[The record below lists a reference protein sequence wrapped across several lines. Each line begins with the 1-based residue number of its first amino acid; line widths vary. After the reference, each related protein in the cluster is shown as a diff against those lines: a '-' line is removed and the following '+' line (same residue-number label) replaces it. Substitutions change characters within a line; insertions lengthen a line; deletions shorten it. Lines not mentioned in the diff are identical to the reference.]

1 MKCKISL
8 YIYIS
13 ILYTISIV
21 FSIKFDNI
29 SNNNPQRKDNQ
40 IIMTSLKELTDNII
54 YTPSTLFEMPIDIE
68 NGLSYYAHYFYMA
81 HLISFSYDIGTT
93 KLESGCSST
102 NCKFVIHYH
111 KINVSNVTLDSS

>member
-1 MKCKISL
+1 
-8 YIYIS
+8 
-13 ILYTISIV
+13 
-21 FSIKFDNI
+21 
-29 SNNNPQRKDNQ
+29 
-40 IIMTSLKELTDNII
+40 MTSLKELTDNII

-68 NGLSYYAHYFYMA
+68 NGLSYYALYFYMA